1 MSVPPPPPQPPGRAG
16 VPSHPPV
23 PLGDPPGPAAAGVAQ
38 AGSPVGYGVTCTPPW
53 SPTAGK
59 VLGINN
65 AHCFPLMNITD
76 LPGRQLRAPAGGA
89 GASPASPRP
98 GTPPA
103 PTCRGSPQAAGP
115 CLHPIAA
122 CHCPGYR
129 WGPWAEPG
137 EGGARGYQGLR
148 AVRRGGSLPL
158 LTHPPPCPR
167 TGSGLVGRG
176 IHSWWERKSR
186 GPKDARSSPAPR
198 SCRVTPVPVPGPQ
211 QHPLPAVGPGLGQGT
226 ARV

>member
-1 MSVPPPPPQPPGRAG
+1 MAPLGVVGCPPPPPPQPPGRAG

-53 SPTAGK
+53 PPTAGK

-148 AVRRGGSLPL
+148 AVRRGG
-158 LTHPPPCPR
+158 PCP
-167 TGSGLVGRG
+167 
-176 IHSWWERKSR
+176 
-186 GPKDARSSPAPR
+186 SSPTPRRVLAQGLASWGEGSIHGGRENPAAPR
-198 SCRVTPVPVPGPQ
+198 M
-211 QHPLPAVGPGLGQGT
+211 LGAAQPRG
-226 ARV
+226 AAG